1 MLFATGNG
9 PWNGRTN
16 WGDSV
21 LELSADGSR
30 LLQNWTPTNQAQLE
44 RTDADLGSTSP
55 AVLPGRLALQGGKD
69 ARLHLLDLR
78 KLNGTAHAGARTG
91 GDLQNLPAPGGYTV
105 LTAPAV
111 WTSGGRTWVFV
122 ATGNGT
128 GAYTLSGR
136 RLHLAWH
143 SSRPGTSPVVAG
155 GLLYVYDPGGRLNV
169 LRPTTGALVASLPAG
184 AGHWQAPIVTDG
196 RIALPEG
203 NANDHRDSGILDV
216 YRAS

>member
-1 MLFATGNG
+1 M
-9 PWNGRTN
+9 
-16 WGDSV
+16 
-21 LELSADGSR
+21 
-30 LLQNWTPTNQAQLE
+30 
-44 RTDADLGSTSP
+44 
-55 AVLPGRLALQGGKD
+55 
-69 ARLHLLDLR
+69 
-78 KLNGTAHAGARTG
+78 
-91 GDLQNLPAPGGYTV
+91 
-105 LTAPAV
+105 
-111 WTSGGRTWVFV
+111 FV

-136 RLHLAWH
+136 RLHPAWH
-143 SSRPGTSPVVAG
+143 SSRPGLSPIVAG

-203 NANDHRDSGILDV
+203 DANDHRDSGILDV